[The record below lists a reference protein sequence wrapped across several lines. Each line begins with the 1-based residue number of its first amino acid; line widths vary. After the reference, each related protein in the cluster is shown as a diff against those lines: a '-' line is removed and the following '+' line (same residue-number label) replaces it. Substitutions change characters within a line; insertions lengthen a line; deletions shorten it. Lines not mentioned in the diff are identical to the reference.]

1 MDWVSKQIQSLVT
14 VAATACNEVFEAVKE
29 LGQKQKREPSGP
41 QEERGPEP
49 PAKRGR
55 FKDSPARHGVAS
67 TPAPARER
75 TAQATPWNF
84 QAPASAYHHGLSVHY
99 AESPFRGAQT
109 PRAAPFTSQRQTLMF
124 KTPAANAHPPL
135 ARGTDWHGQAPPA
148 RGTDWHNRRTAP
160 SSIMPAGLGR
170 TPRAPATP
178 YGERIHVPPWIL
190 TPEQLAAARREE
202 HMRRAGTGQQ
212 MLRSNAQAVRH
223 LPTLEAT
230 QGQILSQSPTDATR
244 FWWRLYGS

>member
-1 MDWVSKQIQSLVT
+1 MDWLSKHVIQPLTT
-14 VAATACNEVFEAVKE
+14 VCNELRAKFEVAV
-29 LGQKQKREPSGP
+29 GQKQKREPSGP

-55 FKDSPARHGVAS
+55 FKDSPARHVAS
-67 TPAPARER
+67 TPAPVRER

-84 QAPASAYHHGLSVHY
+84 QVPASAAPHHGLSVHY
-99 AESPFRGAQT
+99 AESPLRGAQT